1 MRPEDHIE
9 FLLTRAEFAEE
20 KAHTVND
27 HLARFT
33 WELISEGYRHLAG
46 IRRRQRMA
54 TDGCHSE
61 GRDAVEGAAI
71 AVQSSS

>member
-1 MRPEDHIE
+1 MRPEDLIE

-33 WELISEGYRHLAG
+33 WELISEGYRHLP
-46 IRRRQRMA
+46 
-54 TDGCHSE
+54 E
-61 GRDAVEGAAI
+61 YVEGNGRRPT
-71 AVQSSS
+71 AVTPRGETR